1 MQQHDWLQQPAQALN
16 QQMRQQAQEYQNSL
30 TKPAGSLGE
39 LERIGIQFSAMQGA
53 LKPQL
58 TQVAISVFA
67 ADHGVA
73 EEGVSAFPQAVTAE
87 MVRNFAHGGAA
98 ICVLARGLDAQ
109 FEVVNLGTVVEL
121 EPLPNVI
128 DCRIAPASGNFCHS
142 AAMTPA
148 QFQQALSA
156 GRDAAER
163 AKAQQAELFIGGE
176 MGIANTTSAAAL
188 GAALL
193 QRPAADLVGPGTGIS
208 PLQINHKTDVI
219 DRAIRQH
226 APAQDNPVELLRC
239 LGGFEIA
246 ALSAAYIRCAQLAIP
261 VLVDGFICTVAALY
275 ACRINQQLRDWLL
288 FSHNSAEPGHRL
300 LQQALEAE
308 PLLDLGMRLGEGSG
322 AAIAVP
328 LLQSACALQAQ
339 MATFAEASVSDK
351 EADKQSENP

>member
-39 LERIGIQFSAMQGA
+39 LERIGIQFSAMQGV

-58 TQVAISVFA
+58 TKVAISVFA

-208 PLQINHKTDVI
+208 PSQINHKTDVI

-308 PLLDLGMRLGEGSG
+308 PLLNLGMRLGEGSG